1 MDVKKLTDYLE
12 SSFLKDLLSL
22 ESVTDISYNGD
33 NIYYIDNRYGR
44 LRRDVEV
51 EPQLV
56 KDFIRQIANLSEK
69 QFSYQS
75 PELDVSFGKY
85 RLSALHQSIC
95 RKNNVECVCFSI
107 RIASSKLRIEEN
119 EQFFP
124 REVIELLDVLIDSNV
139 SIVIGGLTGSGK
151 TELQKYLITR
161 MRENTRTIVIDN
173 ILELDQLKINKNL
186 DFNIWQVDE
195 NRSKASIQSLVR
207 TALRSNPDWL
217 IVAESRGKEMLE
229 VLNSSLTGHPIIT
242 TLHALDIESMPY
254 RMVRMVMM
262 NEQKMDFND
271 VYQDIAY
278 HMRFYIYMKRKYLNN
293 GAVLRYISS
302 IAYLNGKDM
311 EEIYGSD
318 GKNKKYKSL
327 SANAKA
333 LLNISV
339 TSDLFKKTY
348 LGGNK

>member
-1 MDVKKLTDYLE
+1 MDVKKLIEYIE
-12 SSFLKDLLSL
+12 SSFLRELVLL
-22 ESVTDISYNGD
+22 ESVTDISYNGES
-33 NIYYIDNRYGR
+33 IYYIDNRFGR
-44 LRRDVEV
+44 LKWSTEV

-69 QFSYQS
+69 QFSFQS

-85 RLSALHQSIC
+85 RLSALHQSVC

-107 RIASSKLRIEEN
+107 RISSSKVHIEEN
-119 EQFFP
+119 ERFFP
-124 REVIELLDVLIDSNV
+124 KEVIDLLDVLINSNV

-151 TELQKYLITR
+151 TELQKYLLTK
-161 MRENTRTIVIDN
+161 MPENTRTIVIDN
-173 ILELDQLKINKNL
+173 ILELDQLKIDRNL
-186 DFNIWQVDE
+186 DLNIWQVDD
-195 NRSKASIQSLVR
+195 NRSKTSIQSLVR

-242 TLHALDIESMPY
+242 TIHALDIESMPY

-278 HMRFYIYMKRKYLNN
+278 HLRFYIYMKRKYLNN

-318 GKNKKYKSL
+318 GENKKYKSL
-327 SANAKA
+327 SAKA
-333 LLNISV
+333 LTLLNISHA
-339 TSDLFKKTY
+339 SDLFKKTY
-348 LGGNK
+348 LGGIK

>member
-22 ESVTDISYNGD
+22 DSVTDISYNGD

-95 RKNNVECVCFSI
+95 RKNNIECVCFSI

-124 REVIELLDVLIDSNV
+124 REVIELLDALIDSNV

-318 GKNKKYKSL
+318 GENKKYKSL
-327 SANAKA
+327 STNAKA

>member
-1 MDVKKLTDYLE
+1 MDVRKLIEYLE
-12 SSFLKDLLSL
+12 SSFLRDLLVL
-22 ESVTDISYNGD
+22 ESVTDISYNGES
-33 NIYYIDNRYGR
+33 IYYIDNRFGR
-44 LRRDVEV
+44 LKRDVEV

-95 RKNNVECVCFSI
+95 RKSNVECVCFSI
-107 RIASSKLRIEEN
+107 RISSNKVRIEEN

-124 REVIELLDVLIDSNV
+124 REVVDLLDVLINSNV

-151 TELQKYLITR
+151 TELQKYLLTK
-161 MRENTRTIVIDN
+161 MPENTRTIVIDN
-173 ILELDQLKINKNL
+173 ILELDQLKIEKNL
-186 DFNIWQVDE
+186 DLNIWQVDE

-217 IVAESRGKEMLE
+217 IVAESRGQEMLE

-242 TLHALDIESMPY
+242 TIHALDIESMPY

-278 HMRFYIYMKRKYLNN
+278 HLRFYIYMKRKYLNN

-302 IAYLNGKDM
+302 IAYLNGKEM

-318 GKNKKYKSL
+318 GEHKKYKSL
-327 SANAKA
+327 SNQALT
-333 LLNISV
+333 LLNLSV
-339 TSDLFKKTY
+339 ASDLFKKTY
-348 LGGNK
+348 LGGIK

>member
-124 REVIELLDVLIDSNV
+124 HEVIELLDVLIDSNV

-173 ILELDQLKINKNL
+173 ILELDQLKIDKNL

-302 IAYLNGKDM
+302 IAYLSGKDM

-318 GKNKKYKSL
+318 GENKKYKSL

>member
-22 ESVTDISYNGD
+22 DSVTDISYNGD

-124 REVIELLDVLIDSNV
+124 REVIELLDILIDSNV

-318 GKNKKYKSL
+318 GENKKYKSL

>member
-1 MDVKKLTDYLE
+1 MDVKKLIDYLE
-12 SSFLKDLLSL
+12 SSFLKNLLSL
-22 ESVTDISYNGD
+22 ESVTDISYNGESV
-33 NIYYIDNRYGR
+33 YYIDNRYGR

-95 RKNNVECVCFSI
+95 RKNNVECVCFSL
-107 RIASSKLRIEEN
+107 RIASSKLRIKED
-119 EQFFP
+119 EQYFP
-124 REVIELLDVLIDSNV
+124 KEVIDLLDVLIDSNV

-173 ILELDQLKINKNL
+173 ILELDQFRIEKNL
-186 DFNIWQVDE
+186 DYNVWQIDE

-278 HMRFYIYMKRKYLNN
+278 HLRFYIYMKRKYLNN

-302 IAYLNGKDM
+302 IAYLNGKKM

-318 GKNKKYKSL
+318 GENKKYESL
-327 SANAKA
+327 SAKSQS
-333 LLNISV
+333 LLNVSV
-339 TSDLFKKTY
+339 ASDLFKKVY
-348 LGGNK
+348 LGGKK

>member
-1 MDVKKLTDYLE
+1 MDIKKLTEYLE
-12 SSFLKDLLSL
+12 SSFLRDLLSL
-22 ESVTDISYNGD
+22 ESVTDISYNGES
-33 NIYYIDNRYGR
+33 IYYIDNRFGR
-44 LRRDVEV
+44 MKREVDV

-107 RIASSKLRIEEN
+107 RIASSKLRLEEN
-119 EQFFP
+119 ERFFP
-124 REVIELLDVLIDSNV
+124 KEVIDLLDVLIQSNV

-151 TELQKYLITR
+151 TELQKYLLTR
-161 MRENTRTIVIDN
+161 MIENSRTIVIDN
-173 ILELDQLKINKNL
+173 ILELDQLKIDKKL
-186 DFNIWQVDE
+186 DLNIWQVDE

-217 IVAESRGKEMLE
+217 IVAESRGREMLE

-242 TLHALDIESMPY
+242 TLHALDIKSMPY

-278 HMRFYIYMKRKYLNN
+278 HLRFYIYMKRKYLNN

-302 IAYLNGKDM
+302 IAYLNGNEM

-318 GKNKKYKSL
+318 GENKKYKSL
-327 SANAKA
+327 STNAQT
-333 LLNISV
+333 LLDLEMG
-339 TSDLFKKTY
+339 SDLFKKTY
-348 LGGNK
+348 LGGIK

>member
-1 MDVKKLTDYLE
+1 MDVKKLVDYLE

-33 NIYYIDNRYGR
+33 KIYYIDNRYGR

-85 RLSALHQSIC
+85 RLSALHQSVC

-124 REVIELLDVLIDSNV
+124 KEVIDLLDVLIDSNV

-151 TELQKYLITR
+151 TELQKYLVTR

-173 ILELDQLKINKNL
+173 ILELDQLKIEKNL

-278 HMRFYIYMKRKYLNN
+278 HLRFYIYMKRKYLNN

-302 IAYLNGKDM
+302 IAYLNGKEM

-318 GKNKKYKSL
+318 GENKKYKSL

-339 TSDLFKKTY
+339 ASDLFKKTY
-348 LGGNK
+348 LGGVK

>member
-1 MDVKKLTDYLE
+1 MDVKKLIDYLE

-124 REVIELLDVLIDSNV
+124 REVVDLLDVLIDSNV

-161 MRENTRTIVIDN
+161 MKENTRTIVIDN
-173 ILELDQLKINKNL
+173 ILELDQLKINKSL

-242 TLHALDIESMPY
+242 TLHALDVRSMPY
-254 RMVRMVMM
+254 RMARMVMM
-262 NEQKMDFND
+262 NEQKMDFKD

-278 HMRFYIYMKRKYLNN
+278 HLRFYIYMKRKYLNN

-318 GKNKKYKSL
+318 GENKKYKSL
-327 SANAKA
+327 SANAQT
-333 LLNISV
+333 LLNTSV
-339 TSDLFKKTY
+339 ASDLFKKTY
-348 LGGNK
+348 LGGLK

>member
-1 MDVKKLTDYLE
+1 MDYLE

-33 NIYYIDNRYGR
+33 KIYYIDNRYGR

-85 RLSALHQSIC
+85 RLSALHQSVC

-124 REVIELLDVLIDSNV
+124 KEVIDLLDVLIDSNV

-173 ILELDQLKINKNL
+173 ILELDQLKIEKNL

-195 NRSKASIQSLVR
+195 NRSKASIQNLVR

-278 HMRFYIYMKRKYLNN
+278 HLRFYIYMKRKYLNN

-302 IAYLNGKDM
+302 IAYLNGKEM

-318 GKNKKYKSL
+318 GENKRYKSL

-339 TSDLFKKTY
+339 ASDLFKKTY
-348 LGGNK
+348 LGGVK